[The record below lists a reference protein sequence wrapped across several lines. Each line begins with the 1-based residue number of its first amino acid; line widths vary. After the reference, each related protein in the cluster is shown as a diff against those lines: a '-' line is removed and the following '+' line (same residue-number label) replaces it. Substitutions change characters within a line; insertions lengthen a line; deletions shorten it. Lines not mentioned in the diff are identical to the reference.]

1 MIKLDYQ
8 IKILIG
14 FFLCKQE
21 YNLPLKK
28 RGRGGGGN
36 LKKRG
41 GLLTSAVL
49 TKKNP

>member
-1 MIKLDYQ
+1 MIKFYYQ

-28 RGRGGGGN
+28 RGGGN